1 MPQAINVK
9 RSQMG
14 ILGRMFSTNL
24 SDDEEQGVSPDL
36 FKIDFDPSI
45 KSEYTGESI
54 YQPMFEEFEA
64 VYENITGNTVRL
76 GKGSRYTNIVDRE
89 ADQVSSSDMGYYKDT
104 VLGMANKDANF
115 RNVLTDTQKNKFATQ
130 WATNIFGFRDYLGKH
145 LPPVESAEGKKMR
158 KKGPKGENSIFD
170 NIVDNAFN
178 NYLSKAI
185 QIDAQST
192 AAFHSIDSPGEW
204 GEQMKAKAKMVI
216 GAGAQANADLLGTIG
231 DALLTQAASGKGI
244 APGVK
249 TSTLGLRT
257 EEFARKVEKWG
268 GLKEEEG
275 KAQLSEADPA
285 RGRFDQSILERTGGG
300 KWGWFKALSTFV
312 TDPAYA
318 GYKAS
323 ESALTSGG
331 ISAAGMVL
339 GTGVQ
344 LFPQVRAATA
354 LVRTGASIV
363 ASSPAMF
370 AGYIVESGD
379 AFSSSR
385 DALREL
391 QLDAKSAKENM
402 SEDEFNRA
410 YEVWLGPNYSKTADN
425 LTEADIKTIS
435 QEIGQAYG
443 ILATA
448 VEATSTA
455 LQSGPMARYASRAL
469 GLKVASSAGQKAL
482 GKHLTE
488 KMAKNIL
495 KGGGAAKALGNTVF
509 WEGLEEGV
517 QEWLQTDIMERN
529 IPMQPKDWGQI
540 YDAVYAGVGMGLGI
554 GGTATSVGKGIEK
567 LSKRSAKKAFE
578 KAVSERVK
586 NKKENELNNS
596 IDVHIKAGMMIW
608 GDIDKVADE
617 LSTEGQEGKPM
628 RDLIKE
634 RFVKISESVTA
645 LGSNKYHLTNFFRKN
660 KGYIE
665 SMPGLELTESKLRK
679 LGLLD
684 DEQIAAILE
693 TDVSKLNRKEDSASP
708 TQVLSE
714 EEQQRVEQGAIEAD
728 AAVGIRSEDDTYDPE
743 IDMTSHP
750 DDNYDPDAGD
760 LDPGALDSYDPD
772 YQIMLTD
779 LDLVNREIADL
790 ESSSL
795 TNLGMTREEK
805 DIKVENLKE
814 HKKNIE
820 QKIKKP
826 KPQLKDQSKAI
837 NVAARKKAMAK
848 AKHIGNKAFTPDER
862 KIIKGLEKDDL
873 TPEGLNEINKIIS
886 DRTKEVKKEIAERTG
901 LKKGDRVVLS
911 SGIQQAKYKGKSA
924 VILSINQNDAFVLVD
939 SGKKDENGEPITH
952 KANVKYDSIRKAGVI
967 KTGIKQIVDRERL
980 GADLDEQRTKAQLVK
995 AIKDHGVKGYSGMN
1009 KPELIETFLDI
1020 AEQEFEQDPTFL
1032 EEAYILEEKTE
1043 VSQKVE
1049 ESEYTFE
1056 EVFDNLSDEELGF
1069 IINTVPLETVDMAM
1083 YGMDAVAQ
1091 SRVISLLPKKKMAM
1105 TGIGYL
1111 EGKDPIDVKASRSAL
1126 IEAMNQMETGEI
1138 QGFKDRIENK
1148 ETTSPEPKKSMEEA
1162 GSNVA
1167 WNIITK
1173 AGDVVRGD
1181 IAYDSEIL
1189 DNMSDEQLVDH
1200 AKSLVVPV
1208 DEFIKEG
1215 LELDRSK
1222 LIQLILDAQGNIE
1235 LQGGFFAIPFLKRS
1249 NRQELHRMFRQGWFQ
1264 TVQNS
1269 LGMDGTRFQ
1278 EWVNYVGVRLPSDL
1292 QSYFFDWANEFRPDT
1307 TRLDEIAR
1315 TFMDKVLGKPTLM
1328 AELADEDDIE
1338 VAFNKSVDFY
1348 AERITQEESQGAD
1361 INVEN
1366 YNHLNTMFFAAMGI
1380 TVRSSAMAEV
1390 IELAKSLDSY
1400 EAWVKEISKEQYYL
1414 VNEQGATPYEILNS
1428 DKPLARKLKQFYVS
1442 NLPENNVITNQG
1454 MLIEGESSRR
1464 KRVNYQIM
1472 RQFDGTWTAFT
1483 VKASQVTGRRLPGT
1497 GRATMANRFIDIPL
1511 IWLHGADVSE
1521 IKYKRDIDG
1530 NVVKLDS
1537 GQKWT
1542 QKVPVYGFLTSEE
1555 IAMLTRSKLAPLD
1568 VIPLFIRGDTDK
1580 IAMIKI
1586 TPEQTKLAYD
1596 SATYWEDQV
1605 KQGNVSQKT
1614 ADNYMG
1620 KDLTEEQM
1628 ADIYMSPL
1636 KYRASGIARHEAY
1649 VKMFGRDYDQL
1660 SAHEIMHRIKI
1671 MFTPTLTRTGFRTKS
1686 TMIVNLKPSFD
1697 LVNEG
1702 KESQL
1707 HTVTYYK
1714 DGSQKTK
1721 SLVKMIN
1728 GKAQYVGDGNTI
1740 ASEQLMAEDYPD
1752 EIGTNPTAKRA
1763 KTVEVMMSENGVLL
1777 KKHQEMVYDLD
1788 MDATVVEIWD
1798 GKNKVAE
1805 IRRESKLKR
1814 GPRYINLYTDHD
1826 SNGNRTGVYN
1836 SYLDK
1841 LSTSDETKVML
1852 GEFSEFQKVYDL
1864 PSEATGHIQ
1873 ITEGDKQR
1881 APFPSQVANY
1891 ITDPEFMDA
1900 MKDLVNDDENSFS
1913 TKRILEHIFHI
1924 ARSPI
1929 HFDQFITQI
1938 KRTFPDALP
1947 RMIEELAALGA
1958 GHHASQLDYGSMLV
1972 KNKLLSE
1979 AMSLKQDGGVLDF
1992 RPNYTDE
1999 IDKGQIVLPFGHD
2012 IKRTIVKKLSE
2023 QLADKFPDLDYDKLL
2038 RYSLED
2044 LNDLL
2049 KSSPV
2054 KILLVRHPVPS
2065 RAGYRILTVKKF
2077 TSGMGDSFKINDE
2090 DVKEVYEGD
2099 HDHDSGHIMILPDKL
2114 TKIMEKN
2121 EADFGGLDLDK
2132 YAIDR
2137 DDENIGS
2144 ISDVMDLMG
2153 EMSFGKNAIGE
2164 IANVQRVAGIAQV
2177 AFVSMEIEGK
2187 TVKVKS
2193 LDSDDI
2199 KGPDGSKK
2207 TVEEVLRIY
2216 AQAAFDNVKE
2226 RLLKA
2231 WGYTPEHLYRQL
2243 FFNTDGSD
2251 ITDVQFQVLNQ
2262 SFIRTVKIT
2271 QAVKNLQHS
2280 GTKLKFHEVLR
2291 LSERYELFT
2300 QDRESYLYNML
2311 DGETIKVVDDQ
2322 GAVSEVPA
2330 SAYVGEIVMS
2340 KDLHPHESMTVAV
2353 DNARIIKPTK
2363 ENDYQ
2368 EGKIPI
2374 DQIFQINSIES
2385 KSAHNT
2391 AHIEVSEESSRIER
2405 FVIGYSMD
2413 TMKMKSFEMLNDD
2426 DKNAILKAVGSGE
2439 DWGRAMRSAM
2449 NDVYKEMEVSKET
2462 GAETQK
2468 VNSQSWDYNADFV
2481 EFTEKWLDGFDFEGE
2496 HQRGYNELSEVER
2509 LAATY
2514 AFLEGVVDASSG
2526 RSKYDVRKI
2535 PPVSTKEGDSLLHPN
2550 IMRDYFVSYNEALN
2564 VFYKMDPASLAEHL
2578 GKLITNIPASST
2590 LILKRTFGCE

>member
-24 SDDEEQGVSPDL
+24 SDNEEQAISPDL
-36 FKIDFDPSI
+36 FKIEFDPSI
-45 KSEYTGESI
+45 QSDLPGQAGQSI
-54 YQPMFEEFEA
+54 YQPMFDEFEA
-64 VYENITGNTVRL
+64 VYENVTGNSIRL
-76 GKGSRYTNIVDRE
+76 GKGSRYTNIVDRD
-89 ADQVSSSDMGYYKDT
+89 ADQASSSDVSYYKNT
-104 VLGMANKDANF
+104 VLEIANKNATF
-115 RNVLTDTQKNKFATQ
+115 RNLLTETQKDKFATQ

-145 LPPVESAEGKKMR
+145 LPPEKSAEGIKMR
-158 KKGPKGENSIFD
+158 KKGPEGENSIFD
-170 NIVDNAFN
+170 NIIDNAFN
-178 NYLSKAI
+178 NYFSKAI
-185 QIDAQST
+185 QLDAQST

-231 DALLTQAASGKGI
+231 DALLTEAASGKGI
-244 APGVK
+244 ASGFK

-275 KAQLSEADPA
+275 RTQLEEAEPA
-285 RGRFDQSILERTGGG
+285 HGRYSQGISERTGGG
-300 KWGWFKALSTFV
+300 KWGWFKALTTFA

-318 GYKAS
+318 AYKAS

-331 ISAAGMVL
+331 ISAAGMAL

-344 LFPQVRAATA
+344 LFPQVRAATT
-354 LVRTGASIV
+354 LVRTGASIM

-370 AGYIVESGD
+370 AGYVVESGD

-410 YEVWLGPNYSKTADN
+410 YQVWLGPNYSKTADK

-482 GKHLTE
+482 GKHLTG
-488 KMAKNIL
+488 KMAKNIM
-495 KGGGAAKALGNTVF
+495 KTGGAAKALGNTIF

-554 GGTATSVGKGIEK
+554 GGTATTVGKGIEK

-578 KAVSERVK
+578 KSISEA
-586 NKKENELNNS
+586 KKQKTKNELNNT

-608 GDIDKVADE
+608 GDIDKVANE
-617 LSTEGQEGKPM
+617 LSTEGAEGKKM
-628 RDLIKE
+628 RDLIKD
-634 RFVKISESVTA
+634 RFIKISDAVTT
-645 LGSNKYHLTNFFRKN
+645 LGANKYHLTNFFRKN
-660 KGYIE
+660 KEFIE
-665 SMPGLELTESKLRK
+665 SMPGLELTEGRLRK
-679 LGLLD
+679 LGILD

-693 TDVSKLNRKEDSASP
+693 TDVSKLNRQEKSASP

-714 EEQQRVEQGAIEAD
+714 KEQRRVEEGAKEAD
-728 AAVGIRSEDDTYDPE
+728 AMAGTRSEHDTFDPDV
-743 IDMTSHP
+743 DMTAHP
-750 DDNYDPDAGD
+750 RDDYDPDAGGY
-760 LDPGALDSYDPD
+760 DPGALDSYDPD

-779 LDLVNREIADL
+779 LDLVNREIANL
-790 ESSSL
+790 ETSSL

-814 HKKNIE
+814 HKKNLE
-820 QKIKKP
+820 QNLKKP
-826 KPQLKDQSKAI
+826 KPQLKDQSKAT
-837 NVAARKKAMAK
+837 NVQARKKAMAK
-848 AKHIGNKAFTPDER
+848 AKHIGNKAFTDDER
-862 KIIKGLEKDDL
+862 KILKGLEKDDL
-873 TPEGLNEINKIIS
+873 TPEELNEINRIIS
-886 DRTKEVKKEIAERTG
+886 DRTKEVKKEISKRTG
-901 LKKGDRVVLS
+901 LKKGDRVILS
-911 SGIQQAKYKGKSA
+911 SQIQQSKYKGKSA

-939 SGKKDENGEPITH
+939 SGEKDENGESITH

-967 KTGIKQIVDRERL
+967 KTGTRQIVDRERL
-980 GADLDEQRTKAQLVK
+980 GANLDKNRTKAQLVK
-995 AIKDHGVKGYSGMN
+995 SVKDSGFKGYSGMN
-1009 KPELIETFLDI
+1009 KPELIETLLDV
-1020 AEQEFEQDPTFL
+1020 AEQKLEEDPTYL
-1032 EEAYILEEKTE
+1032 SEEYILEEKIE

-1049 ESEYTFE
+1049 TPESTKDWEMLVGSGFK
-1056 EVFDNLSDEELGF
+1056 EVFDNLSDEELGA
-1069 IINTVPLETVDMAM
+1069 IVNSAALETVDMAM
-1083 YGMDAVAQ
+1083 YGMDLEDQ
-1091 SRVISLLPKKKMAM
+1091 KRVTGLFAKKRLAM
-1105 TGIGYL
+1105 TDI
-1111 EGKDPIDVKASRSAL
+1111 
-1126 IEAMNQMETGEI
+1126 
-1138 QGFKDRIENK
+1138 GFKDFSDSEVRISREMLMQVVKDIKINAK
-1148 ETTSPEPKKSMEEA
+1148 ETTSTEPKKSMETSA
-1162 GSNVA
+1162 SNVA
-1167 WNIITK
+1167 YNIITK
-1173 AGDVVRGD
+1173 VGDIVKGDV
-1181 IAYDSEIL
+1181 AFDSEVL
-1189 DNMSDEQLVDH
+1189 DNMSDEALVDH
-1200 AKSLVVPV
+1200 AKSLVIPV
-1208 DEFIKEG
+1208 KDFIKEG

-1249 NRQELHRMFRQGWFQ
+1249 NRQELHRMFRQGWYQ
-1264 TVQNS
+1264 TIQNS
-1269 LGMDGTRFQ
+1269 LGVDGTRFQ
-1278 EWVNYVGVRLPSDL
+1278 EWVNYVGVRLPTDL

-1307 TRLDEIAR
+1307 NMFDEKAR
-1315 TFMDKVLGKPTLM
+1315 AFMDKVLGKPTLV
-1328 AELADEDDIE
+1328 AELEDQDDPE
-1338 VAFNKSVDFY
+1338 VAFAQSVDFFN
-1348 AERITQEESQGAD
+1348 ERIAQEESQGAD
-1361 INVEN
+1361 INAEN

-1380 TVRSSAMAEV
+1380 TVRSSTMGEV
-1390 IELAKSLDSY
+1390 IELAKALDSF
-1400 EAWVKEISKEQYYL
+1400 EDWVREISREQYYL
-1414 VNEQGATPYEILNS
+1414 INEEGATPYEILNS

-1442 NLPENNVITNQG
+1442 NLPENNVRTNQG
-1454 MLIEGESSRR
+1454 VLIEGESSRR

-1472 RQFDGTWTAFT
+1472 RNFDGTWTAFT
-1483 VKASQVTGRRLPGT
+1483 VKAPRGENQRQLPGT
-1497 GRATMANRFIDIPL
+1497 GRATMADRFIDIPL
-1511 IWLHGADVSE
+1511 IWLHGADVTE

-1530 NVVKLDS
+1530 NVVKLDN

-1568 VIPLFIRGDTDK
+1568 IIPLFIRGDTDK

-1586 TPEQTKLAYD
+1586 TPEQTGLASD
-1596 SATYWEDQV
+1596 SAAYWKTQV
-1605 KQGNVSQKT
+1605 KQGNVSRKT

-1620 KDLTEEQM
+1620 KNLTNEQM
-1628 ADIYMSPL
+1628 AEIYMSPL

-1649 VKMFGRDYDQL
+1649 IKMFGRDYDQL

-1686 TMIVNLKPSFD
+1686 TMIVNLQPSFD
-1697 LVNEG
+1697 LVNKG

-1707 HTVTYYK
+1707 RTVTYYK

-1721 SLVKMIN
+1721 SLVKIID

-1763 KTVEVMMSENGVLL
+1763 KTVEVMMSEDGVLL

-1788 MDATVVEIWD
+1788 TNATIVEIWD
-1798 GKNKVAE
+1798 GKNKIAE

-1814 GPRYINLYTDHD
+1814 GPKYINIYTDHN
-1826 SNGNRTGVYN
+1826 SKGERTGVYN

-1852 GEFSEFQKVYDL
+1852 GEFSEYQKVYNF

-1891 ITDPEFMDA
+1891 IDDPEFMDA

-1913 TKRILEHIFHI
+1913 TINLLQHIFHI

-1929 HFDQFITQI
+1929 HFDQFIAQI

-1958 GHHASQLDYGSMLV
+1958 GLHPAQLDYGSMLV

-1979 AMSLKQDGGVLDF
+1979 AMSLKQDGGILDF

-1999 IDKGQIVLPFGHD
+1999 IDKGHIVLPFGHD
-2012 IKRTIVKKLSE
+2012 IKRTIVKKLAKQS
-2023 QLADKFPDLDYDKLL
+2023 DIDYDKLL

-2049 KSSPV
+2049 KVSPV

-2065 RAGYRILTVKKF
+2065 RAGYRILIVKEF
-2077 TSGMGDSFKINDE
+2077 ASGMGDSFKINDE

-2099 HDHDSGHIMILPDKL
+2099 HDHDSGHIMILPDNL

-2121 EADFGGLDLDK
+2121 EVDFGGLNLDQYK
-2132 YAIDR
+2132 IER
-2137 DDENIGS
+2137 GDESIGS
-2144 ISDVMDLMG
+2144 LSDIMNLMG

-2164 IANVQRVAGIAQV
+2164 ISNVQRVAGIAQV
-2177 AFVSMEIEGK
+2177 VFGSMEIEGK
-2187 TVKVKS
+2187 TVKVKN
-2193 LDSDDI
+2193 LDSFIEDPN
-2199 KGPDGSKK
+2199 GNKK

-2226 RLLKA
+2226 RLLKS

-2243 FFNTDGSD
+2243 FYNTDGSE

-2271 QAVKNLQHS
+2271 QAVKNLQHA
-2280 GTKLKFHEVLR
+2280 GTKLKFHEILE

-2311 DGETIKVVDDQ
+2311 DSEKIKVVDGQ
-2322 GAVSEVPA
+2322 GETSQVPA
-2330 SAYVGEIVMS
+2330 SVYVEEIVMS
-2340 KDLHPHESMTVAV
+2340 KDLHPHESMTIAV
-2353 DNARIIKPTK
+2353 DNGRTIEPTR
-2363 ENDYQ
+2363 ENGYQ

-2385 KSAHNT
+2385 KAAHNI
-2391 AHIEVSEESSRIER
+2391 AHVEVSEESSRIER
-2405 FVIGYSMD
+2405 FTIGYSMD
-2413 TMKMKSFEMLNDD
+2413 TMKIKSFEMLNDE
-2426 DKNAILKAVGSGE
+2426 DKAAMLKAVGSGE

-2514 AFLEGVVDASSG
+2514 AFLEGVVDASAR

-2550 IMRDYFVSYNEALN
+2550 IMRDYFVSYNEALD

-2578 GKLITNIPASST
+2578 GKLITNIPPSST